1 MSAGPAVVAVVGRP
15 NVGKSTL
22 VNRIVGRQV
31 VIVED
36 EPGVTRDR
44 KELEA
49 DWLGIPFTVVDTGG
63 WLPGGTD
70 LEAKVSRQVEQ
81 AVVAADVV
89 LLVVDASV
97 GVTEEDADVAEWL
110 RRTAKEVLLVANK
123 ADNDRREAE
132 SWELLALGMGEPWPV
147 SALHGR
153 RTGDL
158 LDEVVAR
165 FPDDK
170 RRPIEADDA
179 ASGGGESVLPD
190 VPAVAVVGRPNVGK
204 STLFNRLI
212 GEDRAVVHD
221 MPGTTRDSVDTVVET
236 EEVNPLESTLN
247 NNNTTEQQTTIGPVA
262 SLESI
267 KLLGSNGG
275 GFFVSNSAHPFENP
289 TGLSNIYEIFL
300 MLIIP
305 LSFPIAYAKLIGLGR
320 GISILITMLIGFG
333 VLLSFSLTSEN
344 GPQLLETRVGS
355 FGSALFDTTSLGT
368 NTGAVNSALAGMSS
382 NAVTSFFLAMFVQA
396 IPGAVGTGMMTMIVY
411 VLLTLFIVGLMV
423 GKTPE
428 FMSMKISP
436 KDIKL
441 AIFIFLLHPAIILIP
456 TVIAFTTG
464 NAQQIVGEQVTS
476 MGFTQTLYE
485 YTSSAANNGSAYF
498 GTSAD
503 TPFWNWSTAIVM
515 FLGRFVPL
523 GLMLAIAGSFTVKDR
538 KEVVEPIKTQGP
550 LFISVLVVM
559 TFLLAA
565 LSFFPFL
572 VMGPISI

>member
-1 MSAGPAVVAVVGRP
+1 MEQLIELLVLLGGTLLLAIVFGTYLARLISYENRPIEKTLAIVESRFYRLIGIDVSKQMTWKQYFFALLLTDVVVAGIVISILTFQNYLPSDTPVEGFSIDLAVHTAISFITNTNLQHYAGDQQLSVLSQMAAITFAMFVAPASGIAAAFAFIRSFIRK
-15 NVGKSTL
+15 NFGLGNFYMDFIRVILTL
-22 VNRIVGRQV
+22 
-31 VIVED
+31 
-36 EPGVTRDR
+36 
-44 KELEA
+44 L
-49 DWLGIPFTVVDTGG
+49 
-63 WLPGGTD
+63 LP
-70 LEAKVSRQVEQ
+70 VSF
-81 AVVAADVV
+81 
-89 LLVVDASV
+89 
-97 GVTEEDADVAEWL
+97 
-110 RRTAKEVLLVANK
+110 
-123 ADNDRREAE
+123 
-132 SWELLALGMGEPWPV
+132 V
-147 SALHGR
+147 SALILMIIGVPQ
-153 RTGDL
+153 T
-158 LDEVVAR
+158 LDSS
-165 FPDDK
+165 
-170 RRPIEADDA
+170 I
-179 ASGGGESVLPD
+179 
-190 VPAVAVVGRPNVGK
+190 
-204 STLFNRLI
+204 TI
-212 GEDRAVVHD
+212 
-221 MPGTTRDSVDTVVET
+221 
-236 EEVNPLESTLN
+236 NPLESTIN

-267 KLLGSNGG
+267 KLLGNNGG

-344 GPQLLETRVGS
+344 GPQLLETRFGS

-368 NTGAVNSALAGMSS
+368 NTGAVNSALSGMSS
-382 NAVTSFFLAMFVQA
+382 ESVTSFFLAMFVQA

-485 YTSSAANNGSAYF
+485 YTSSAANNGSDYF

-523 GLMLAIAGSFTVKDR
+523 GLMLTIAGSFTVKDR

-559 TFLLAA
+559 TFLLTA